1 MIQKLGSGPFN
12 AQRLYKVTPFR
23 YEPGRGRF
31 AVAARDVNVG
41 EFICVEDPIVSHMLP
56 DFMGSNCTH
65 CFRSMKA
72 PLPCPR
78 CTKVLFCSYKC
89 R

>member
-1 MIQKLGSGPFN
+1 MDSLLS
-12 AQRLYKVTPFR
+12 FR
-23 YEPGRGRF
+23 TLFSITLNTFFSRYQENRGRY
-31 AVAARDVNVG
+31 AVASRDIAVG
-41 EFICVEDPIVSHMLP
+41 EFLCVEEPAVSHMLP
-56 DFMGSNCTH
+56 DYMGSNCTH
-65 CFRSMKA
+65 CFKSMKA

>member
-1 MIQKLGSGPFN
+1 MIHSGPFN